1 MSYQNE
7 WLLFEAEDE
16 FDEIKHREPTEEL
29 LFYRAV
35 ASGDIK
41 TVKKNCERQRFTEC
55 DGVGVLSK
63 NAVTNM
69 KYHFVITTAMI
80 TRLCKQNG
88 MEMEQAFRLSDFY
101 IQKLDGIH
109 TVEEVQSL
117 HDEMVMDYTEK
128 MRRYFR
134 DNTYS
139 KHINASKEYIYS
151 HIKERITI
159 EDLADSLGV
168 SASYL
173 SRLFKKETG
182 ISVSAY
188 IRRQK
193 IEMAKNL
200 LQYSDYPIIEIA
212 PIHGFYDYKNKYQ
225 AGSTIETCPAELSE
239 EKTLAMQAA
248 AEQAFKVLR
257 LKNYAR
263 MDFMMDEKGDFYCLE
278 ANTLPGM
285 TPTSLLPQEAKVLGI
300 EYADLCQLLIDISM
314 RDE

>member
-16 FDEIKHREPTEEL
+16 FDEIEHREPIEEL

-101 IQKLDGIH
+101 IQKLDGIY

-200 LQYSDYPIIEIA
+200 LQYSDYSIIEIA
-212 PIHGFYDYKNKYQ
+212 NR
-225 AGSTIETCPAELSE
+225 LSFSSQSHFIQQFRE
-239 EKTLAMQAA
+239 VT
-248 AEQAFKVLR
+248 
-257 LKNYAR
+257 
-263 MDFMMDEKGDFYCLE
+263 
-278 ANTLPGM
+278 GM
-285 TPTSLLPQEAKVLGI
+285 TPGK
-300 EYADLCQLLIDISM
+300 Y
-314 RDE
+314 RDEHYMIHWDIEKELCVASESELKKEQD

>member
-1 MSYQNE
+1 MK
-7 WLLFEAEDE
+7 F
-16 FDEIKHREPTEEL
+16 KHREPTEEL

-128 MRRYFR
+128 C
-134 DNTYS
+134 
-139 KHINASKEYIYS
+139 A
-151 HIKERITI
+151 
-159 EDLADSLGV
+159 
-168 SASYL
+168 
-173 SRLFKKETG
+173 
-182 ISVSAY
+182 
-188 IRRQK
+188 
-193 IEMAKNL
+193 
-200 LQYSDYPIIEIA
+200 
-212 PIHGFYDYKNKYQ
+212 
-225 AGSTIETCPAELSE
+225 
-239 EKTLAMQAA
+239 
-248 AEQAFKVLR
+248 
-257 LKNYAR
+257 
-263 MDFMMDEKGDFYCLE
+263 
-278 ANTLPGM
+278 
-285 TPTSLLPQEAKVLGI
+285 
-300 EYADLCQLLIDISM
+300 DIS
-314 RDE
+314 ETTLILNISTQVKNTFILISKNELQ

>member
-182 ISVSAY
+182 ISFTEYLVGHR
-188 IRRQK
+188 IRKAKKLIKSGNSSFKEVADAVGYHDYVQFSKMFKKYAGVAPSIYRQ
-193 IEMAKNL
+193 A
-200 LQYSDYPIIEIA
+200 S
-212 PIHGFYDYKNKYQ
+212 F
-225 AGSTIETCPAELSE
+225 
-239 EKTLAMQAA
+239 KT
-248 AEQAFKVLR
+248 E
-257 LKNYAR
+257 
-263 MDFMMDEKGDFYCLE
+263 
-278 ANTLPGM
+278 
-285 TPTSLLPQEAKVLGI
+285 
-300 EYADLCQLLIDISM
+300 
-314 RDE
+314 

>member
-182 ISVSAY
+182 ITFSGYV
-188 IRRQK
+188 
-193 IEMAKNL
+193 
-200 LQYSDYPIIEIA
+200 
-212 PIHGFYDYKNKYQ
+212 
-225 AGSTIETCPAELSE
+225 
-239 EKTLAMQAA
+239 
-248 AEQAFKVLR
+248 
-257 LKNYAR
+257 
-263 MDFMMDEKGDFYCLE
+263 
-278 ANTLPGM
+278 
-285 TPTSLLPQEAKVLGI
+285 TSLRIERAKELLRQGDKKIYEISDLVGYQTVQYFSKVFKKVEGI
-300 EYADLCQLLIDISM
+300 SPREYIQHNTIGPDGEQGDTL
-314 RDE
+314 

>member
-88 MEMEQAFRLSDFY
+88 MEM
-101 IQKLDGIH
+101 
-109 TVEEVQSL
+109 
-117 HDEMVMDYTEK
+117 DYTEK

-212 PIHGFYDYKNKYQ
+212 NR
-225 AGSTIETCPAELSE
+225 LSFSSQSHFIQQFRE
-239 EKTLAMQAA
+239 VT
-248 AEQAFKVLR
+248 
-257 LKNYAR
+257 
-263 MDFMMDEKGDFYCLE
+263 
-278 ANTLPGM
+278 GM
-285 TPTSLLPQEAKVLGI
+285 TPGK
-300 EYADLCQLLIDISM
+300 Y
-314 RDE
+314 RDEHYMIHWDIEKELCVASESELKKEQD

>member
-182 ISVSAY
+182 MLFVDY
-188 IRRQK
+188 IQK
-193 IEMAKNL
+193 ERIEAACNML
-200 LQYSDYPIIEIA
+200 TYSDYTAAQISEYLCFSTQSYFIKIFRKYTGTTPA
-212 PIHGFYDYKNKYQ
+212 KYKKY
-225 AGSTIETCPAELSE
+225 
-239 EKTLAMQAA
+239 
-248 AEQAFKVLR
+248 KVQDS
-257 LKNYAR
+257 K
-263 MDFMMDEKGDFYCLE
+263 
-278 ANTLPGM
+278 
-285 TPTSLLPQEAKVLGI
+285 
-300 EYADLCQLLIDISM
+300 
-314 RDE
+314 

>member
-16 FDEIKHREPTEEL
+16 FDEIEHREPTEEF

-35 ASGDIK
+35 ASGDIDA
-41 TVKKNCERQRFTEC
+41 VKKNCEQERFTEC
-55 DGVGVLSK
+55 EGVGILSR

-80 TRLCKQNG
+80 TRICKQNG

-182 ISVSAY
+182 KSFVGYLTGYRMEKAARMLVETNEKSYMI
-188 IRRQK
+188 
-193 IEMAKNL
+193 AKNVGYTDPNYFSYVFKR
-200 LQYSDYPIIEIA
+200 QYGVSPS
-212 PIHGFYDYKNKYQ
+212 KYR
-225 AGSTIETCPAELSE
+225 T
-239 EKTLAMQAA
+239 
-248 AEQAFKVLR
+248 
-257 LKNYAR
+257 
-263 MDFMMDEKGDFYCLE
+263 
-278 ANTLPGM
+278 
-285 TPTSLLPQEAKVLGI
+285 
-300 EYADLCQLLIDISM
+300 EYENI
-314 RDE
+314 

>member
-1 MSYQNE
+1 
-7 WLLFEAEDE
+7 
-16 FDEIKHREPTEEL
+16 
-29 LFYRAV
+29 
-35 ASGDIK
+35 
-41 TVKKNCERQRFTEC
+41 
-55 DGVGVLSK
+55 
-63 NAVTNM
+63 M
-69 KYHFVITTAMI
+69 KYHFCYHY
-80 TRLCKQNG
+80 RNDNQLCKQNG

-212 PIHGFYDYKNKYQ
+212 NR
-225 AGSTIETCPAELSE
+225 LSFFFP
-239 EKTLAMQAA
+239 KPFSSSSLGK
-248 AEQAFKVLR
+248 F
-257 LKNYAR
+257 
-263 MDFMMDEKGDFYCLE
+263 
-278 ANTLPGM
+278 GM
-285 TPTSLLPQEAKVLGI
+285 TPANTGMNI
-300 EYADLCQLLIDISM
+300 I
-314 RDE
+314 

>member
-1 MSYQNE
+1 M
-7 WLLFEAEDE
+7 
-16 FDEIKHREPTEEL
+16 
-29 LFYRAV
+29 FYRAV

-173 SRLFKKETG
+173 SDYLKKKQEYRSVP
-182 ISVSAY
+182 ISAD
-188 IRRQK
+188 RR
-193 IEMAKNL
+193 
-200 LQYSDYPIIEIA
+200 
-212 PIHGFYDYKNKYQ
+212 
-225 AGSTIETCPAELSE
+225 
-239 EKTLAMQAA
+239 
-248 AEQAFKVLR
+248 
-257 LKNYAR
+257 
-263 MDFMMDEKGDFYCLE
+263 
-278 ANTLPGM
+278 
-285 TPTSLLPQEAKVLGI
+285 
-300 EYADLCQLLIDISM
+300 
-314 RDE
+314 